1 MLCQKTPDMKA
12 LFKGTTE
19 EIDVTQND
27 ENKIIHIIIMDI
39 PKTFIK
45 KGVILTNTERNW
57 ESANEFFRSNLHL
70 YYILIMRLM

>member
-1 MLCQKTPDMKA
+1 
-12 LFKGTTE
+12 
-19 EIDVTQND
+19 
-27 ENKIIHIIIMDI
+27 MDI

-70 YYILIMRLM
+70 YYILIMRLCNAKKLLSTITFLKITV